1 MEKQA
6 GSMLRFVVLRRAILT
21 PAEIYPKGECLRG
34 VDNLLHL
41 NAYALQRIC
50 DRSLGFLGGGRY
62 LSATT
67 LASILSGLFLCW
79 PASALFT

>member
-21 PAEIYPKGECLRG
+21 PAEFSPKGECLRG

-41 NAYALQRIC
+41 NAYALRWIC
-50 DRSLGFLGGGRY
+50 DRSLGLLGGGRY